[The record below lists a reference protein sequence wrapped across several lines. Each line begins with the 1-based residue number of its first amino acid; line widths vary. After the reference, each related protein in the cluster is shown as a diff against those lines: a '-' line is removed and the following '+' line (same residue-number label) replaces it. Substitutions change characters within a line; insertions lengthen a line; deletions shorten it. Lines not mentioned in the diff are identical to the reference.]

1 MLNLKKIGALTIKN
15 FAFKVRTWE
24 LKSIRSLDIFDIIG
38 CDLRVEFKNNKIF
51 RILSVKSF
59 SNFFSKFITDN
70 CRFFFESIYFQR
82 IEYPIIRVKNYYISV
97 TWFNLFLFLKIYLK
111 FLGNFFNKVNIFSLV
126 GNFLDLKVLVFFKR
140 LLNRLGSNIMLNN
153 FFFKR
158 VDGFFENYIKEEELK
173 NYLFLKKKNIILF
186 SFYPRFEFPTFYR
199 VIKKIKDKI
208 NIINILKNGNKKEQ
222 NLGNSFYIFLY
233 LFFGNLNLVKNIM
246 LKADDFIFFFGV
258 NFFQNFTINTFFNL
272 RFILEDNRLFF
283 NNIGNF
289 LWVNGSLSY
298 YYNLPYL
305 SSMNKQELGLLKN
318 FYGKLGF
325 LNSYKSLSKSKKNI
339 LILIESGEIEFKNIF
354 NLIIFQGLNMDFFFF
369 FFQMWFYLVIVI

>member
-1 MLNLKKIGALTIKN
+1 
-15 FAFKVRTWE
+15 
-24 LKSIRSLDIFDIIG
+24 
-38 CDLRVEFKNNKIF
+38 
-51 RILSVKSF
+51 
-59 SNFFSKFITDN
+59 
-70 CRFFFESIYFQR
+70 
-82 IEYPIIRVKNYYISV
+82 
-97 TWFNLFLFLKIYLK
+97 
-111 FLGNFFNKVNIFSLV
+111 
-126 GNFLDLKVLVFFKR
+126 
-140 LLNRLGSNIMLNN
+140 
-153 FFFKR
+153 
-158 VDGFFENYIKEEELK
+158 
-173 NYLFLKKKNIILF
+173 
-186 SFYPRFEFPTFYR
+186 
-199 VIKKIKDKI
+199 
-208 NIINILKNGNKKEQ
+208 
-222 NLGNSFYIFLY
+222 
-233 LFFGNLNLVKNIM
+233 M

-354 NLIIFQGLNMDFFFF
+354 NLINIRFGN
-369 FFQMWFYLVIVI
+369 YLLL